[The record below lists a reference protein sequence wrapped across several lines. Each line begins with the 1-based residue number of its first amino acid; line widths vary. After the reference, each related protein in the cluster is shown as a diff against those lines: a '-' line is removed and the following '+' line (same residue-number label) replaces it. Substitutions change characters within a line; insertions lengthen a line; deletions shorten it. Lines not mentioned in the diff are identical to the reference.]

1 MKKNDFSELGS
12 NLLIFGSVT
21 LAVAPFVLGDRLFMI
36 VTGLINE
43 GGMMI
48 DQGWNYLSWLVK

>member
-21 LAVAPFVLGDRLFMI
+21 LAVAPFLLGDRLFLV
-36 VTGLINE
+36 VTGLIHE

>member
-1 MKKNDFSELGS
+1 MKKNEFSELGS

-21 LAVAPFVLGDRLFMI
+21 LAFAPFVLGDRLIM
-36 VTGLINE
+36 VVSALIQE

-48 DQGWNYLSWLVK
+48 DQVGNYLSWLVS

>member
-1 MKKNDFSELGS
+1 MKKNEFSELGS
-12 NLLIFGSVT
+12 NMLIVGSVT

-36 VTGLINE
+36 VTGLIQQ

-48 DQGWNYLSWLVK
+48 DQVGNYFSWLVS